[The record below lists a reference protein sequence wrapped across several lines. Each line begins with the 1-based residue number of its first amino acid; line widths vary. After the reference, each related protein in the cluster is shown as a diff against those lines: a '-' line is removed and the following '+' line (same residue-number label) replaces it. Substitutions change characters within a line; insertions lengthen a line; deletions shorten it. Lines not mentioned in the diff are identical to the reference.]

1 MKTRL
6 HFCSNAASIRIL
18 LLLLLFGL
26 CPTHTDWFIQQM
38 FWHRLFDLLNFCQLL
53 STPIWPLMILL
64 TLFIDMQA
72 GEISARTVACISIRN
87 AITTYHQFGTW
98 QSLYINSIINYS
110 EIALYMPGIR
120 WGQAPM
126 KTRGTWTVSHTEK
139 RKRWSNWDQVP
150 LGLLGLHLISI
161 EKLHN

>member
-38 FWHRLFDLLNFCQLL
+38 FWHRLFDRSAQLL

-72 GEISARTVACISIRN
+72 GEISARTVSCISIRN
-87 AITTYHQFGTW
+87 AITTYHKSDFNTSLAHSNLNISIPSLTIQKL
-98 QSLYINSIINYS
+98 LYIFPRSGEAKPQWKREAREQFPTLENESD
-110 EIALYMPGIR
+110 E
-120 WGQAPM
+120 
-126 KTRGTWTVSHTEK
+126 VTETK
-139 RKRWSNWDQVP
+139 CR
-150 LGLLGLHLISI
+150 
-161 EKLHN
+161 

>member
-1 MKTRL
+1 MRHRFVFYYCYYYLVYVPHTQTDLYNKC
-6 HFCSNAASIRIL
+6 FGIVCSIA
-18 LLLLLFGL
+18 
-26 CPTHTDWFIQQM
+26 
-38 FWHRLFDLLNFCQLL
+38 LLNFCQLL

-72 GEISARTVACISIRN
+72 GEISARTVSCISIRN
-87 AITTYHQFGTW
+87 AITTYRQFGTW
-98 QSLYINSIINYS
+98 QSLYINFVINYS

-120 WGQAPM
+120 WGPAPM

-150 LGLLGLHLISI
+150 LTLLGLHLIPI